1 MAVIGFRDEFFSV
14 NESAGFVKVYV
25 EFISPAEISSD
36 IEVNITLFTV
46 QNTAFGN
53 INTVTIVNI

>member
-14 NESAGFVKVYV
+14 NESVGFVKVYV
-25 EFISPAEISSD
+25 EFISPTEISSD
-36 IEVNITLFTV
+36 IEVDITLFTV

-53 INTVTIVNI
+53 INTVTIVSV